1 MNDRSGGPA
10 IPSYQERRRRAAEL
24 RQRQSHAHELLD
36 LYVELLA
43 LQEPVYRDTLQSGWL
58 PAVRAGHAEPPSL
71 RLEALPFFKAVEPFR
86 AFAEGVAGVTTDT
99 LRHGGARLLAQGDA
113 ELMELLRRGAG
124 RSAVDDLA
132 AIAGVE
138 AVLLEFY
145 ARAYLEPVT
154 QALASVE
161 EGAHRLGAMTR
172 VCPRCAWPPQASVM
186 RDESD
191 AKGRRLLVCALC
203 GTWWP
208 FARVVCINCGEHDP
222 KKLAVHEGGPL
233 EHVRVETCESCHAY
247 VKSVDLRRDGTA
259 VPVVDELA
267 SVELD
272 LWADEQGLWKV
283 QRNLLAL

>member
-10 IPSYQERRRRAAEL
+10 IPSYQERRRRAVEL

-43 LQEPVYRDTLQSGWL
+43 LQEPLYREALQSGWL
-58 PAVRAGHAEPPSL
+58 PLVRADDAEPPSL
-71 RLEALPFFKAVEPFR
+71 RLQSLPFVKSVESFR
-86 AFAEGVAGVTTDT
+86 KFAERVAGVTTDT
-99 LRHGGARLLAQGDA
+99 LRHGGARLLAQEDA
-113 ELMELLRRGAG
+113 ELSELLRRGAS
-124 RSAVDDLA
+124 RSSVDDLA

-145 ARAYLEPVT
+145 ARVYLEPVT
-154 QALASVE
+154 QALASID
-161 EGAHRLGAMTR
+161 EGGQPLAAMTR
-172 VCPRCAWPPQASVM
+172 VCPRCTWPPQATVM
-186 RDESD
+186 RDEVD
-191 AKGRRLLVCALC
+191 ARGRRLLVCAMC

-208 FARVVCINCGEHDP
+208 FARVTCVNCGEDDP
-222 KKLAVHEGGPL
+222 KKLGVHEGGPL
-233 EHVRVETCESCHAY
+233 EHVRLETCETCQAY

-283 QRNLLAL
+283 QRNVLAL